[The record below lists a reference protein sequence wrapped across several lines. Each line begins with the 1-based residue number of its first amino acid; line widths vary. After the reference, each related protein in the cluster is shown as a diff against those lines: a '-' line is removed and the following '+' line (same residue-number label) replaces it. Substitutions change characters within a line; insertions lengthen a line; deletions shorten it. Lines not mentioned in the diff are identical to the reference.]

1 MTELLNIGIR
11 FALYATLMPLFG
23 VPLFAV
29 YGLTNYER
37 QQASVFPLRRLT
49 LMLASLAL
57 TLSILGMAILSASM
71 AGTSL
76 LGVDRATIGAM
87 ITETPVGHA
96 WQIRVA
102 ALLVMLAIAIG
113 KRETPAWLGLGVFA
127 AGVALASLAWG
138 GHGAAGEGT
147 TGAVELMAD
156 VTHLLAAGVWIGAL
170 AAFLGLLFG
179 SGARPTP
186 DHLGLLHRCLARFSK
201 VGTIAVLLITASG
214 MVNVAILVGPSHLL
228 SLGDT
233 RYGRLLMFKLVL
245 FGAMILLALA
255 NRFRLV
261 PTLGASIAAGG
272 EMTSLGALRR
282 SLSIEAGTAVTILAL
297 VAWLGTLEPPT
308 AGH

>member
-23 VPLFAV
+23 VPLFAL

-37 QQASVFPLRRLT
+37 LQANGLPLRRLT
-49 LMLASLAL
+49 LLLVTLAL
-57 TLSILGMAILSASM
+57 ALSMLGIAILSASM

-102 ALLVMLAIAIG
+102 ALLVIFAIATG
-113 KRETPAWLGLGVFA
+113 KRETPVWLSLGVFA

-138 GHGAAGEGT
+138 GHGAAGEGA
-147 TGAVELMAD
+147 TGTVQLMAD

-179 SGARPTP
+179 SRARPMP
-186 DHLGLLHRCLARFSK
+186 DHLGLLHRSLARFFM

-233 RYGRLLMFKLVL
+233 HYGRLLMFKLVL

-261 PTLGASIAAGG
+261 PALGASIAAGDKVP
-272 EMTSLGALRR
+272 SLGALRW
-282 SLSIEAGTAVTILAL
+282 SLCIEAGTAMAILGL
-297 VAWLGTLEPPT
+297 VAWLGTLEPSL